1 HRVCSRITIL
11 QSAGAGEVL
20 LRLAVRFGQPWLLE
34 DPRFATPDARR
45 DNWPALRDLIGG
57 WLERFTSVDEAL
69 GVLTAARIPC
79 APVLTPHE
87 VTAHPHLLARE
98 AFPAVPHPT
107 RGSVRVTASPFH
119 WDGRPVHPA
128 GPAPYRVGEHSRL
141 VLSEVLA
148 YDRER

>member
-1 HRVCSRITIL
+1 M
-11 QSAGAGEVL
+11 
-20 LRLAVRFGQPWLLE
+20 
-34 DPRFATPDARR
+34 
-45 DNWPALRDLIGG
+45 
-57 WLERFTSVDEAL
+57 
-69 GVLTAARIPC
+69 
-79 APVLTPHE
+79 LTPHE

-141 VLSEVLA
+141 VLSEVLG
-148 YDRER
+148 YDRERIEALIRCGAVEAP